1 MNIFFLDKNPKICAE
16 YHCDKHVVKMIL
28 ESAQML
34 STAYQRHS
42 GKEEKVYKP
51 AYPKHPMTIWVGD
64 SIQNFG
70 WTLLLGNWLGCEFER
85 RYNKMHKSMK
95 IINYF
100 IDFNLTWKD
109 KLPKKNFTT
118 PPLCMPDEFKCEDY
132 IQAYRNYYINKK
144 KSFAKFTHRE
154 VPEFMKD
161 KPKEKDETKKDNER
175 KQIK

>member
-1 MNIFFLDKNPKICAE
+1 
-16 YHCDKHVVKMIL
+16 MIL

-109 KLPKKNFTT
+109 KLPKKKFYCTT
-118 PPLCMPDEFKCEDY
+118 TMY
-132 IQAYRNYYINKK
+132 A
-144 KSFAKFTHRE
+144 
-154 VPEFMKD
+154 
-161 KPKEKDETKKDNER
+161 
-175 KQIK
+175 